1 MKTTKR
7 KLEQNAIKKEEWRL
21 KVKEGEENASK
32 GKGEHG
38 VNDTKEREEIK
49 EFRMN
54 FKIQTNIFLT
64 TFWIL

>member
-1 MKTTKR
+1 
-7 KLEQNAIKKEEWRL
+7 L

-64 TFWIL
+64 TF